1 MAEHSEDPRKM
12 WSTLADPQLG
22 DRKQRVRE
30 WVVVGGLL
38 VIGSEGGGGSEEILL
53 VANRRRGGAVEWTPP
68 GGVVDPGEVPLDAL
82 TREVAEETGLEV
94 DGWTGPC
101 YRVRVDFPDREMTL
115 DVVVHRA
122 VSWSGVMSF
131 DDPDGIV
138 EDARFVDVGEVDA
151 LVATAPAWVSEP
163 LGAWLVDPV
172 RDRCDEHDFIA
183 RGLRAEDLVVERVVD
198 QPGT

>member
-1 MAEHSEDPRKM
+1 MAEHEDPRKM
-12 WSTLADPQLG
+12 WSTAGDPHRG
-22 DRKQRVRE
+22 DRKLQARE

-38 VIGSEGGGGSEEILL
+38 VIASERRKGPEEILL

-82 TREVAEETGLEV
+82 TREVAEETGLKV
-94 DGWTGPC
+94 AGWTGPC

-122 VSWSGVMSF
+122 VSWSGAMSF

-138 EDARFVDVGEVDA
+138 EDARFVDVGQVDA
-151 LVATAPAWVSEP
+151 LVATAPVWVSEP
-163 LGAWLVDPV
+163 LAAWLGDPV
-172 RDRCDEHDFIA
+172 RDRCGEHGFTA
-183 RGLRAEDLVVERVVD
+183 WGLRAEDLVVERVVD
-198 QPGT
+198 Q